1 MENVTNPKRAQPSPT
16 LRERLVRASEL
27 RALPAEML
35 ERLLNLPD
43 RMDEAAKQTSRVLDE
58 TFKVTLRDTV
68 ANGIGRNVKRIVRAT
83 RRLTEQQHAL
93 AETERSL
100 TYAIERLRRQ
110 ADRIAL
116 IQTGVILLALIAG
129 MLGGTAAALVI
140 LNWMR

>member
-1 MENVTNPKRAQPSPT
+1 MENGTNPKRAQPSPT

-27 RALPAEML
+27 QALPTEML

-43 RMDEAAKQTSRVLDE
+43 RMDETARRTSLALDE
-58 TFKVTLRDTV
+58 MFKVTLRDTV
-68 ANGIGRNVKRIVRAT
+68 TNGIDRNARRIVRAT

-93 AETERSL
+93 TGTERSL
-100 TYAIERLRRQ
+100 VYAIERLRRQ

-129 MLGGTAAALVI
+129 MLGGTAAALVV